1 VILLAVLGAGLALAG
16 LAATYVVY
24 PLVAVL
30 LGRRARTAA
39 APRREG
45 EPPFVSFLVIAHD
58 EAEAIRSKI
67 ENTLALDW
75 PAERFELIVASDAS
89 EDGTD
94 EIVAAYPDPRVRL
107 VRNPERGGK
116 TATTALAVAAAR
128 GSVLVFSDA
137 TGVWNREAIRELAAP
152 LADPTIGAVSGRV
165 TYRYGESQ
173 TAQGFRFYQRWVV
186 AQRQAE
192 PAIGGVTSASGSIH
206 ALRRDVFEPVPAHLS
221 YDMVVPALCAMHG
234 QRCAY
239 AAGAT
244 SLETSRERVR
254 EEFTARVRIA
264 VRAYG
269 FLAWLWR
276 ERARIRDRRYLVQL
290 FLHKVLR
297 WFSPHLL
304 ALLLV
309 SHALLATGS
318 RAAALLLVPHA
329 GLWALAALLAACEG
343 RLRFPGSAPL
353 LLFATVNAAQAVG
366 FWLWLRGARMAAWR
380 PERGAEAGGQD
391 SVADE
396 KPPAG

>member
-1 VILLAVLGAGLALAG
+1 VIPLAALGAGLALAG
-16 LAATYVVY
+16 LLATYVVY
-24 PLVAVL
+24 PLFVVAV
-30 LGRRARTAA
+30 GRRARGVPTAL
-39 APRREG
+39 PHG
-45 EPPFVSFLVIAHD
+45 ELPFVSFLVIAYN
-58 EAEAIRSKI
+58 EAEAIRSKL

-75 PAERFELIVASDAS
+75 PADRFELIVASDAS
-89 EDGTD
+89 DDGTD
-94 EIVAAYPDPRVRL
+94 EIVAAHPDPRVRL

-137 TGVWNREAIRELAAP
+137 TGVWNREAIRELVAP
-152 LADPTIGAVSGRV
+152 FADPTIGAVSGRV

-173 TAQGFRFYQRWVV
+173 TAQGLRFYQRWVV

-206 ALRRDVFEPVPAHLS
+206 ALRREVFEPVPAHLS

-234 QRCAY
+234 QRCSYVEA
-239 AAGAT
+239 AT
-244 SLETSRERVR
+244 SQETSRERAQ
-254 EEFTARVRIA
+254 EEFAARVRIA

-269 FLAWLWR
+269 FLGWLWS
-276 ERARIRDRRYLVQL
+276 ERARIRERRYPIQL

-309 SHALLATGS
+309 SQALLAPGS

-329 GLWALAALLAACEG
+329 GLWVLAALVAACAG

-366 FWLWLRGARMAAWR
+366 FWRWLRGARMATWR
-380 PERGAEAGGQD
+380 PERGAEAGG
-391 SVADE
+391 
-396 KPPAG
+396 

>member
-1 VILLAVLGAGLALAG
+1 MIPLAVVGAALALAG

-24 PLVAVL
+24 PLVAVA
-30 LGRRARTAA
+30 LGRRARGP
-39 APRREG
+39 APPPPAG
-45 EPPFVSFLVIAHD
+45 ESPFVSFIVIAHN
-58 EAEAIRSKI
+58 EADAIGAKI

-89 EDGTD
+89 DDGTD
-94 EIVAAYPDPRVRL
+94 AIVAAHRDPRVRL

-137 TGVWNREAIRELAAP
+137 TGVYNREAIRELVAP
-152 LADPTIGAVSGRV
+152 LADSSVGAVSGRV
-165 TYRYGESQ
+165 IYRYGDSE
-173 TAQGFRFYQRWVV
+173 TAHGFRLYQRWVV

-206 ALRRDVFEPVPAHLS
+206 SLRRDVFEPVPAHLS

-234 QRCAY
+234 QRCSY

-244 SLETSRERVR
+244 SLETSRERTR
-254 EEFTARVRIA
+254 EEFAARVRIA

-269 FLAWLWR
+269 FLGWLWR
-276 ERARIRDRRYLVQL
+276 ERARVRDRRYLVQ
-290 FLHKVLR
+290 FFFHKVLR

-304 ALLLV
+304 ALLLL
-309 SHALLATGS
+309 SHALIAARS
-318 RAAALLLVPHA
+318 PAAALLLLPHA
-329 GLWALAALLAACEG
+329 GAWALAALLARFEG
-343 RLRFPGSAPL
+343 RVRFPGSAAL

-366 FWLWLRGARMAAWR
+366 FWRWLRGARMATWR
-380 PERGAEAGGQD
+380 PERSAEAGG
-391 SVADE
+391 
-396 KPPAG
+396 